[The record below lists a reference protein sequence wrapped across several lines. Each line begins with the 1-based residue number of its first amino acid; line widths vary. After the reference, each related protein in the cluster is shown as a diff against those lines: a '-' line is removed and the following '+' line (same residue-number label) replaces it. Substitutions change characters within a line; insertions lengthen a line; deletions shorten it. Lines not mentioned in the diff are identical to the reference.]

1 MFYINQRYTN
11 IRPGSYMAGF
21 GKLNLAYHISMHY
34 IYILLIH
41 DILFISSFAKSNGV
55 GVTAGSQ
62 VASVSGITAAAKD
75 SAERIGS
82 GIVSGVSGVVSA
94 VSGVVSAV
102 SRVVSAVSRVESAV
116 SRVESAV
123 SGVESA
129 VSGVVSA
136 VSTLTASA
144 RIAGHNVSRVISAVS
159 GVVSAVS
166 TLTTSARIAGNDVSR
181 VVSAISRVI
190 STVSTI
196 SSQTG
201 VVVIPIIVSAVSIIV
216 SAVVS
221 AALVA
226 VGLGGGAG
234 LKGPEL
240 VEPGGSLEV
249 GAGAAVLHVA
259 PLGTLVRRFAV
270 SVDAAVFVLEG
281 GDVALAA
288 AVGTPG
294 RSAQPNIL
302 LLGRFQGQTSPNAHS
317 QNEKL
322 HFYFF
327 KML

>member
-1 MFYINQRYTN
+1 MI
-11 IRPGSYMAGF
+11 SYF
-21 GKLNLAYHISMHY
+21 N
-34 IYILLIH
+34 
-41 DILFISSFAKSNGV
+41 SSFAKSNGV
-55 GVTAGSQ
+55 RVTAGSQ
-62 VASVSGITAAAKD
+62 VASVSGTTAAAKD
-75 SAERIGS
+75 SAECIGP
-82 GIVSGVSGVVSA
+82 GVVSGVSGVVSA
-94 VSGVVSAV
+94 VSGV
-102 SRVVSAVSRVESAV
+102 ESAV

-123 SGVESA
+123 SGIVSAVSGVESA
-129 VSGVVSA
+129 VSGIVSA
-136 VSTLTASA
+136 VSALTASA
-144 RIAGHNVSRVISAVS
+144 RIAGHNISRVVSTVSRVVSAVS

-166 TLTTSARIAGNDVSR
+166 TLTTSARIAGHNVSR
-181 VVSAISRVI
+181 VVSTVSGVV
-190 STVSTI
+190 STVSAI

-201 VVVIPIIVSAVSIIV
+201 VVVIPIIV

-240 VEPGGSLEV
+240 IEPGGSLEV

-259 PLGTLVRRFAV
+259 PLRTLVRRFAV

-288 AVGTPG
+288 AVGTPRRG
-294 RSAQPNIL
+294 AQPNIL
-302 LLGRFQGQTSPNAHS
+302 LLGRFLGQTSPNTHS